1 MSDKPVEIPAA
12 EPQEKEFETNPRR
25 IILAGL
31 LVIVLFFGGLGA
43 WAAFSPFS
51 GAVIAPGAVK
61 VTQERKT
68 VQHLEGGMVDEIYVR
83 EGSKVEP
90 GQLLVRLKS
99 EAAAASV
106 DMLQGQLVAKLAQ
119 EARLLAES
127 RLEEQ
132 IDWPTELLERKDEP
146 AVASV
151 LKKERDIFTSQRT
164 DLLGKLDLIESQIRQ
179 LQEKIIGAEEEM
191 SANDRVIAALRE
203 EVEAKELLLAER
215 YIDMSQVLELRRR
228 LAEREGARGRM
239 RQVIAETRQRIE
251 ELNLSRV
258 DLKNRYRTQAAT
270 RLSEVSDEV
279 FALREKL
286 RPALDTQVRLEI
298 RAPIAGEVINLK
310 VHSEGAGVVRPGQP
324 IMEIVPEDAELI
336 VESRIKTED
345 ITKVR
350 PGQSAKVQ
358 LTAFNRR
365 EVAPVDGE
373 VIYVSADQLLDERAN
388 ARPYYLV
395 HVRVSPEA
403 LEKEQIHLSPG
414 MPAVCFITTE
424 KRTVL
429 GYLLEPLFY
438 FLDRSMR
445 EG

>member
-1 MSDKPVEIPAA
+1 MSEKPAENSAV

-31 LVIVLFFGGLGA
+31 IVIALFFGGLGT
-43 WAAFSPFS
+43 WAALSPFS
-51 GAVIAPGAVK
+51 GAVIAPGSVK

-83 EGSKVEP
+83 EGSKVKP
-90 GQLLVRLKS
+90 GQLLIRLKS
-99 EAAAASV
+99 EAAVASV
-106 DMLQGQLVAKLAQ
+106 DMLRGQLTAKLAQ
-119 EARLLAES
+119 QARLLAES
-127 RLEEQ
+127 SLEES
-132 IDWPTELLERKDEP
+132 IEWPEELTARSEDPE
-146 AVASV
+146 VAAI

-164 DLLGKLDLIESQIRQ
+164 DLLGKLDLIQSQIRQ
-179 LQEKIIGAEEEM
+179 LEEKIIGAEEEFE
-191 SANDRVIAALRE
+191 ANSRIIAALQE
-203 EVEAKELLLAER
+203 EVEAKETLLEGR

-228 LAEREGARGRM
+228 LAEREGDRGRL
-239 RQVIAETRQRIE
+239 RQTIAETRQRIE
-251 ELNLSRV
+251 ELKLQRV

-270 RLSEVSDEV
+270 RLSEVSDEI

-286 RPALDTQVRLEI
+286 RPALDTRVRLEI
-298 RAPIAGEVINLK
+298 RAPIAGEVINLQ
-310 VHSEGAGVVRPGQP
+310 VHSEGAGVIRPGQP
-324 IMEIVPEDAELI
+324 IMEIVPEGAELI
-336 VESRIKTED
+336 VESRIKPED

-350 PGQSAKVQ
+350 PGQPAKVQ

-365 EVAPVDGE
+365 EVSPVDGE
-373 VIYVSADQLLDERAN
+373 VTYVSADQLMDERTN

-395 HVRVSPEA
+395 HVRVNPAA

-414 MPAVCFITTE
+414 MPAVCFITTDQ
-424 KRTVL
+424 RTVL

-438 FLDRSMR
+438 FLDRSLR

>member
-1 MSDKPVEIPAA
+1 MSETPIENPAV

-31 LVIVLFFGGLGA
+31 LVIALFFGGLGT
-43 WAAFSPFS
+43 WAALSPFS

-68 VQHLEGGMVDEIYVR
+68 VQHLEGGIVDEIYVR
-83 EGSKVEP
+83 EGSKVKP

-99 EAAAASV
+99 EAAVASV
-106 DMLQGQLVAKLAQ
+106 DMLRGQLTAKLAQ
-119 EARLLAES
+119 QARLLAES
-127 RLEEQ
+127 SLAET
-132 IDWPTELLERKDEP
+132 IDWPEELTARSENPE
-146 AVASV
+146 VAAI
-151 LKKERDIFTSQRT
+151 LKKEHDIFTSQRA
-164 DLLGKLDLIESQIRQ
+164 DLLGKLDLIQSQIRQ
-179 LQEKIIGAEEEM
+179 LEEKIIGAEEEFE
-191 SANDRVIAALRE
+191 ANNRIIAALQE
-203 EVEAKELLLAER
+203 EVEAKEALLEGR

-228 LAEREGARGRM
+228 LAEREGDRGRL
-239 RQVIAETRQRIE
+239 RQTIAETRQRIE
-251 ELNLSRV
+251 ELNLQRV
-258 DLKNRYRTQAAT
+258 DLRNSYRTQAAT

-286 RPALDTQVRLEI
+286 RPALDTRVRLEI
-298 RAPIAGEVINLK
+298 RAPIAGEVINLQ

-336 VESRIKTED
+336 VESRINPED

-365 EVAPVDGE
+365 EVPPVDGE
-373 VIYVSADQLLDERAN
+373 VTYVSADQLMDERAN

-395 HVRVSPEA
+395 HVRVNPEA

-414 MPAVCFITTE
+414 MPAVCFITTDE
-424 KRTVL
+424 RTVL